1 MWVLILIA
9 FNIVNPSDQPG
20 IVEIPMASKELC
32 QKAINELKYKLKFK
46 SFKIVG
52 ECQYVEK

>member
-1 MWVLILIA
+1 
-9 FNIVNPSDQPG
+9 VNPSDQPG